1 MQAILC
7 ATRGGLASQTTQ
19 SAARELAR
27 KTGLPLIYLYV
38 VNTDFFNRATGLG
51 HMDDAARELTKLGE
65 FILAVAVERAEAEG
79 VQASGVVRTG
89 KWQDELLAVAKEVN
103 PRHVV
108 LGSPG
113 LDNLEDPEA
122 ARHIRERAAQI
133 KQASGADVVIVLP
146 SGETVPL

>member
-7 ATRGGLASQTTQ
+7 ATRGGLASQTAQ
-19 SAARELAR
+19 KAASDLAR

-38 VNTDFFNRATGLG
+38 VNTEFMRCTTGLG
-51 HMDDAARELTKLGE
+51 HLDDAARELTKLGE

-79 VQASGVVRTG
+79 VQASGIVHAG
-89 KWQDELLAVAKEVN
+89 KWQDELLAVAKDKR
-103 PRHVV
+103 PRYVV

-113 LDNLEDPEA
+113 LDSLQDPA
-122 ARHIRERAAQI
+122 ATQHMRERAAQI

-146 SGETVPL
+146 SGETVTM